1 MEKDPIGQASVIGQ
15 FWSLLKSA
23 IGAKDRSF
31 FLLDRGPAGCE
42 DRGLNAVPLAT
53 KLEAANRQLCAAIKL
68 FFANEDPVAVHT
80 LAGASREIYEK
91 HVKKENGFPT
101 FEWIRQQNPQLEHA
115 KKGERL
121 WDILNRARN
130 FFKNEG
136 KTLTETIDFT
146 DEMNDLM
153 LVMACNDSMNLT
165 IKNSLFEVDAYIAWY
180 LAVHTDIDKAI
191 ANTRDQ
197 VEKK

>member
-1 MEKDPIGQASVIGQ
+1 M
-15 FWSLLKSA
+15 
-23 IGAKDRSF
+23 
-31 FLLDRGPAGCE
+31 
-42 DRGLNAVPLAT
+42 
-53 KLEAANRQLCAAIKL
+53 
-68 FFANEDPVAVHT
+68 
-80 LAGASREIYEK
+80 
-91 HVKKENGFPT
+91 ENGFPT

-130 FFKNEG
+130 FFKREG

-197 VEKK
+197 VKKNKYRSIREQFPRVKTLSRGKQKLAGEQYLQPRGYFKSM